1 MNYSSDIVREL
12 GDWMGRMSADAR
24 LGKRN
29 GETPDFEIELVRRT
43 IAEIG
48 ALREKLGEQR
58 ATRSIAAEELNASND
73 E

>member
-1 MNYSSDIVREL
+1 MNYSSDIVWEL

-29 GETPDFEIELVRRT
+29 GETPNFEIELVRRT
-43 IAEIG
+43 IAEINT
-48 ALREKLGEQR
+48 LHEKLGER
-58 ATRSIAAEELNASND
+58 RGSRSIAIEDLNASND

>member
-12 GDWMGRMSADAR
+12 GDWLRRMSADAR

-43 IAEIG
+43 IAEINT
-48 ALREKLGEQR
+48 LHEKLGER
-58 ATRSIAAEELNASND
+58 RGTRSIAAEDLNASND

>member
-1 MNYSSDIVREL
+1 MNYSNDIVREL

-48 ALREKLGEQR
+48 ALREKLGERR

>member
-12 GDWMGRMSADAR
+12 GDWLGRMSADAR

-43 IAEIG
+43 IAEINT
-48 ALREKLGEQR
+48 LHEKLDERRG
-58 ATRSIAAEELNASND
+58 TRSIAFEDLNASND

>member
-1 MNYSSDIVREL
+1 MNFSSDIVREL

-48 ALREKLGEQR
+48 ALREKLGERR